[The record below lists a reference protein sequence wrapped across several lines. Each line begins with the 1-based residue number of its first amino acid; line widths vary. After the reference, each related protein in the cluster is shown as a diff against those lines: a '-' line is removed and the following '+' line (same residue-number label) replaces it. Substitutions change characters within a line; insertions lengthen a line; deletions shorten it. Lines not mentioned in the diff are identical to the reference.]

1 MPPSLVSSRLC
12 ASTATWCRYVYIPP
26 VSVSLVARSRPVRF
40 HARGGGRPFLA
51 KLELGSRRGG
61 PGTVRRRGVRRD
73 GAQRERRGDGPSH
86 VSVSIVRVHRVRVVV
101 GRRVRER
108 AVAAS
113 VAARHRA
120 AEVLVGV
127 SGHDHRA
134 RVRVQ
139 RRLSSPAA
147 AAHRASP
154 RLPRGS
160 TGVVSAR
167 HAVERAGF
175 VVEEQARAA
184 AELPK
189 HGEHHRA
196 LRRLNF
202 LPVPRVCHRLL
213 VAGDEADVPEDGV
226 GNVLDPV
233 PPHPEPAVREG
244 EPVRRNRTASRP
256 GESAGGRAAEV
267 VAAVDVRTQVRVA
280 RRGGVEGLDRPDHLR
295 HAAEVP
301 AAVHGEEQDDP
312 RGWAIRVVEI
322 NRVDLRRGRRE
333 AVAGGNVEGTR
344 GRLRVVIV
352 VARPR
357 DVARIRCEVIRRRLA
372 RIFACCPGPRVD
384 DEGAV
389 EIVHAARF
397 VQRLGQIPEGL
408 RLGLGL
414 LLLLVDA
421 AVGGV
426 QPGVTSLRA
435 GPPAVPHAPVH
446 VILAVGLHDEEP
458 DAVARRLAE
467 VREVGAVEGGNRGN
481 LEAVANLPGLSR
493 GGAPER
499 VAKVR
504 VSRGGRCPRAA

>member
-1 MPPSLVSSRLC
+1 M
-12 ASTATWCRYVYIPP
+12 
-26 VSVSLVARSRPVRF
+26 
-40 HARGGGRPFLA
+40 
-51 KLELGSRRGG
+51 
-61 PGTVRRRGVRRD
+61 
-73 GAQRERRGDGPSH
+73 
-86 VSVSIVRVHRVRVVV
+86 
-101 GRRVRER
+101 
-108 AVAAS
+108 
-113 VAARHRA
+113 
-120 AEVLVGV
+120 
-127 SGHDHRA
+127 
-134 RVRVQ
+134 Q

-147 AAHRASP
+147 AHRSSP
-154 RLPRGS
+154 RLPRGPA
-160 TGVVSAR
+160 GVVSAR
-167 HAVERAGF
+167 HAVERAGL
-175 VVEEQARAA
+175 VVEQQARAA

-202 LPVPRVCHRLL
+202 LPVPRVCHRLF

-256 GESAGGRAAEV
+256 GESAGGRAPEV
-267 VAAVDVRTQVRVA
+267 VAAAVDVRTQVRVA
-280 RRGGVEGLDRPDHLR
+280 RRGRIEGLDRPDHLR

-312 RGWAIRVVEI
+312 RGWAIRVVE
-322 NRVDLRRGRRE
+322 RVDLRRVPRRE
-333 AVAGGNVEGTR
+333 SVRGGNVEGTR
-344 GRLRVVIV
+344 GGLRVVVV

-357 DVARIRCEVIRRRLA
+357 DVARIRREIIRRRLA
-372 RIFACCPGPRVD
+372 RILACPGRPRVD

-389 EIVHAARF
+389 EVVHAARF

-446 VILAVGLHDEEP
+446 VVLAVGLHDEEP
-458 DAVARRLAE
+458 DAVARRLEE
-467 VREVGAVEGGNRGN
+467 VREVGAVERGNRGN

-504 VSRGGRCPRAA
+504 VSRGGRYPRATRGRRLAARFGRNERSAAVSRARAVHAAPRAPRAQHGKLLRPPAVVGHGLVRLRSR

>member
-1 MPPSLVSSRLC
+1 M
-12 ASTATWCRYVYIPP
+12 
-26 VSVSLVARSRPVRF
+26 
-40 HARGGGRPFLA
+40 
-51 KLELGSRRGG
+51 
-61 PGTVRRRGVRRD
+61 
-73 GAQRERRGDGPSH
+73 
-86 VSVSIVRVHRVRVVV
+86 
-101 GRRVRER
+101 
-108 AVAAS
+108 
-113 VAARHRA
+113 
-120 AEVLVGV
+120 
-127 SGHDHRA
+127 
-134 RVRVQ
+134 Q
-139 RRLSSPAA
+139 RRLSSAPA

-167 HAVERAGF
+167 HAVERAGL
-175 VVEEQARAA
+175 VVQEQARAA
-184 AELPK
+184 AEIPK

-202 LPVPRVCHRLL
+202 LPVPRVCHRLF
-213 VAGDEADVPEDGV
+213 VAGDEANVPEHGV

-256 GESAGGRAAEV
+256 GESAGRRAPPV

-280 RRGGVEGLDRPDHLR
+280 RRGQIEGLDRPDHLR

-301 AAVHGEEQDDP
+301 TAVHGEEQDDP
-312 RGWAIRVVEI
+312 RGWAIRVVE
-322 NRVDLRRGRRE
+322 RVDLRRVPRRE
-333 AVAGGNVEGTR
+333 SVRGGNVEGTR
-344 GRLRVVIV
+344 GGLRVVVV

-372 RIFACCPGPRVD
+372 RILACCPGPRVD

-458 DAVARRLAE
+458 DAVARRLEE
-467 VREVGAVEGGNRGN
+467 VREVGAVKRGNRGN

-504 VSRGGRCPRAA
+504 VSRGGRYPGASGRRRLAARFAARERSAAVSRAGAVHAAPRAPRAQRGKLLRPPAVVGHRLVRRRSR